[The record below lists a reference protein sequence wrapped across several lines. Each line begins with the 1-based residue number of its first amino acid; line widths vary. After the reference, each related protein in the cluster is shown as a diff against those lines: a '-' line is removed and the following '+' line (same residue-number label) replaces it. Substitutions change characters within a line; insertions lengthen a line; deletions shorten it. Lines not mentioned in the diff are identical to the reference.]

1 MFYAGF
7 FPGQTV
13 PAQKGVAGTGP
24 FVAPE
29 AVFGQQFPVT
39 ATTQIPFQAVPAGWG
54 AVPAQKGVAGA
65 GPFIALEAVFGQQFP
80 VTATTQIPFQAVPA
94 GWGAVP
100 TQAVWPGAAAPLVT
114 QPFAGVPVF
123 PAEEEADLYEDD
135 ILGIHPFR
143 RGFRR
148 RLRRFGGPFA
158 KRAFFGKPF
167 YSPYGYGKG

>member
-7 FPGQTV
+7 YPGQTV
-13 PAQKGVAGTGP
+13 PAQKGVAGAGP

-54 AVPAQKGVAGA
+54 A
-65 GPFIALEAVFGQQFP
+65 I
-80 VTATTQIPFQAVPA
+80 
-94 GWGAVP
+94 P

-123 PAEEEADLYEDD
+123 PEELEADLYEDD

-148 RLRRFGGPFA
+148 RFRRFGVPFA
-158 KRAFFGKPF
+158 KRAFGKPF
-167 YSPYGYGKG
+167 VKAHGKPLAKGYGKPFGKVYY